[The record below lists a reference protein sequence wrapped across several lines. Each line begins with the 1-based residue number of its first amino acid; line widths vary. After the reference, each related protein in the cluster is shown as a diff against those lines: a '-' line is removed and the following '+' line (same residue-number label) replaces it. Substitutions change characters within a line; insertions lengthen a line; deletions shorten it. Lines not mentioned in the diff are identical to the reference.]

1 MQSDPKHSRSCL
13 LFSETSEDSCS
24 STLSSKNE
32 TLPPGCVLNGT
43 NTSVVD
49 VRECKPVACVKR
61 SDSFNSS
68 CTDVSLCCGPRSFES
83 ILVQCGS
90 DVSFHLSKVNKC
102 GCGKCF
108 ERQTVIQGLVVD
120 QDDKVAKRVDLYIDG
135 QHKTRTDS
143 QGWFSVEVP
152 KGTKRAIVTFK
163 SRAVE
168 EDKIFVV
175 PEGQR
180 VMYKVKLRKKP
191 NSITFDA
198 SQPFNLSLGDASDS
212 FAYLELP
219 ENALLTKEGSV
230 FHGNAKATVSVTDPR
245 KLSDILSAP
254 GDFTTVNK
262 DGEEQLLETYGM
274 MKLNLEDNAGQTLTL
289 SKPMKVYLDPE
300 KLNLTSSADNI
311 SINLYW
317 LDRQTGRW
325 REAVDGNK
333 ECKRIDSV
341 FCVGNVMPSLA
352 KKTLNF
358 DIPHYPVILR
368 ATTETEEDGVIVTAI
383 RKDNK
388 GYVQRTTDKG
398 VVCMEIWKDKDY
410 YLQAEK
416 NFKYYYPDPDL
427 KDSFTHVK
435 GGIVSVKRDGE
446 TISLFQFSSALVK
459 PRGPI
464 YYDDRSD
471 ESERS
476 MCEKPMNTADQ
487 PPKGRQ
493 FVFKPYKS
501 AFKEYAMLNV
511 PDMLQWISAGKSDTC
526 LIKVKITGKKVLF
539 MAASYDKKDQSNT
552 GRYGIHL
559 KMARAATSGSGNI
572 VCFQF
577 RCPKKDDYTALL
589 LKPMTSEAACT
600 YVDTANIL
608 KDVQS
613 NQEHCPS
620 GLLPTAVAQEKWLCI
635 PFSDREKF
643 TTYSGLTE
651 KQGEARCLRG
661 DQLYGGEDISEV
673 DPAKYSVGYNCRYV
687 R

>member
-1 MQSDPKHSRSCL
+1 MQNFFPILEKS
-13 LFSETSEDSCS
+13 FDSC
-24 STLSSKNE
+24 TSKPSYKNQ
-32 TLPPGCVLNGT
+32 TLPSGCVLNGT
-43 NTSVVD
+43 NSSTVD
-49 VRECKPVACVKR
+49 VGECEPVECVKR
-61 SDSFNSS
+61 SDNSHSS
-68 CTDVSLCCGPRSFES
+68 CSDPSLCCGPRAFKSV
-83 ILVQCGS
+83 LVQCGAL
-90 DVSFHLSKVNKC
+90 VTFRLSKVKQC

-152 KGTKRAIVTFK
+152 KGTKRTIVTFK
-163 SRAVE
+163 SQAVE

-175 PEGQR
+175 AEGQR
-180 VMYKVKLRKKP
+180 VMYKLKLRKKP

-198 SQPFNLSLGDASDS
+198 SKPFNLTLGDASDS
-212 FAYLELP
+212 FANLELP

-245 KLSDILSAP
+245 NLSDILSAP
-254 GDFTTVNK
+254 GDFTTVNE

-274 MKLNLEDNAGQTLTL
+274 MKLNLEDNAGR
-289 SKPMKVYLDPE
+289 DE
-300 KLNLTSSADNI
+300 
-311 SINLYW
+311 
-317 LDRQTGRW
+317 W

-333 ECKRIDSV
+333 QCKRFDSV
-341 FCVGNVMPSLA
+341 FHVGNVMPSLA

-358 DIPHYPVILR
+358 DIPHYPVTLR
-368 ATTETEEDGVIVTAI
+368 ATTETEEDDVIVTAI
-383 RKDNK
+383 RKDKK

-398 VVCMEIWKDKDY
+398 VVCMEIWKDKDF

-427 KDSFTHVK
+427 QDSFTHVK

-446 TISLFQFSSALVK
+446 TISLFEFSSALVK

-464 YYDDRSD
+464 YYDDRSG

-476 MCEKPMNTADQ
+476 VCEKPMNAADQ

-511 PDMLQWISAGKSDTC
+511 PDMLQWISVGKGDTC

-559 KMARAATSGSGNI
+559 KMAKAATSGSGNI
-572 VCFQF
+572 LCFQF

-600 YVDTANIL
+600 YVDTDIIL
-608 KDVQS
+608 KNVQS
-613 NQEHCPS
+613 DQAYCPS
-620 GLLPTAVAQEKWLCI
+620 GSLPTAVGQEKWLCI
-635 PFSDREKF
+635 PFSDREMF

-651 KQGEARCLRG
+651 RQGEARCLRS

-673 DPAKYSVGYNCRYV
+673 DPAEYSVEYNCRYV